1 MNGWMDGRVGRCL
14 DGWTEGWMDG
24 LSTFSYFY
32 SHKDLFDLVLS
43 LLCYQVKFFQLEFTC
58 SCQCSLFLVL
68 VLNAVP
74 GTVLTL
80 VLLKHTVFVTA
91 EILQFLMILQVLP
104 QTVMKSKEFLL
115 KTVMR

>member
-43 LLCYQVKFFQLEFTC
+43 LLCYQVKFF
-58 SCQCSLFLVL
+58 SVGIHLFLPMFIVSGSGSKRSSWYRSY
-68 VLNAVP
+68 VGAPKTHCFCNCRDS
-74 GTVLTL
+74 
-80 VLLKHTVFVTA
+80 TVFDDSAGSTTDCD
-91 EILQFLMILQVLP
+91 EI
-104 QTVMKSKEFLL
+104 
-115 KTVMR
+115 